1 MATRKTTGE
10 KAASSGKSPAKRAN
24 HPKTQSKA
32 GPVKKTDAVY
42 QLKITLQDIRPP
54 IWRRVQVKDCTL
66 AELHEIIQVAMG
78 WDFAHLYSF
87 EVAGVGYG
95 DLGMTGDELDM
106 KDDRR
111 AKLSH
116 LVQGEKFKF
125 HYTYDFGD
133 NWEHEIVVEKL
144 LPPEEGKAYP
154 VCVDGKRASPPEDVG
169 GAWGYMEFIAA
180 MGDPKHPQHDELA
193 EWYED
198 PFDPELFDIDEVNRE
213 LAGRG

>member
-1 MATRKTTGE
+1 MARRKTSGE
-10 KAASSGKSPAKRAN
+10 KAASSGKSPAKPAAN
-24 HPKTQSKA
+24 PKPETK
-32 GPVKKTDAVY
+32 PVKKTDAVY
-42 QLKITLQDIRPP
+42 QLKITLRDIRPP

-66 AELHEIIQVAMG
+66 AELHEIIQVVMD

-87 EVAGVGYG
+87 EVAGVAYG

-111 AKLSH
+111 AKLSR
-116 LVQGEKFKF
+116 LVRGEKFKF

-133 NWEHEIVVEKL
+133 NWEHEIVVEKIL
-144 LPPEEGKAYP
+144 SPEGGTAYP
-154 VCVDGKRASPPEDVG
+154 VCVDGKRAGPPEDVG

-198 PFDPELFDIDEVNRE
+198 PFDPEAFDVDAVNRR
-213 LAGRG
+213 LKGRK